1 MMLREDLICDLAARW
16 LLRSVPSCAA
26 CGARCAGVSLL
37 GAPCA
42 APLAPLSLSWSCTGP
57 TRAHAWRDRVRLLV
71 CDEPG
76 GFAWLITRWPHWP
89 ELRLAAGGGLATL
102 HDAQLA
108 AEAAFAALQVV

>member
-1 MMLREDLICDLAARW
+1 MMTHEELIYELGGR
-16 LLRSVPSCAA
+16 LLRGRPSPCSV
-26 CGARCAGVSLL
+26 CGERCASVSFL

-42 APLAPLSLSWSCTGP
+42 AAQAPLSLLWSCTGP
-57 TRAHAWRDRVRLLV
+57 ARAHAWRDGVRLLA

-76 GFAWLITRWPHWP
+76 GFGWLITRWPHSP

-108 AEAAFAALQVV
+108 AEAAFVALEVP